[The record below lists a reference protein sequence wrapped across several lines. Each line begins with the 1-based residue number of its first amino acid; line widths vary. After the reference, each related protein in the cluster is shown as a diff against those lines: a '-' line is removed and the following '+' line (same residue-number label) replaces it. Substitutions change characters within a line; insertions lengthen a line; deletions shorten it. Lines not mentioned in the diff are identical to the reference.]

1 MAELTEQ
8 KETTETKKEPA
19 ETKVTTEP
27 KETDKSA
34 RELAL
39 EETLKEMKTEMETL
53 KKSNK
58 DLQVSLEKMALQVG
72 THSPTDKDLFKNFSK
87 YERR

>member
-1 MAELTEQ
+1 MAE
-8 KETTETKKEPA
+8 P
-19 ETKVTTEP
+19 TEP
-27 KETDKSA
+27 KDPKEPTEPKDPKEPTEPKDPNKSA

-39 EETLKEMKTEMETL
+39 EETLQEMKTEMETL

-58 DLQVSLEKMALQVG
+58 YLQVSLEKMALQVG
-72 THSPTDKDLFKNFSK
+72 TKSPTDEDLFKDFSK

>member
-1 MAELTEQ
+1 M
-8 KETTETKKEPA
+8 
-19 ETKVTTEP
+19 TEP
-27 KETDKSA
+27 KDPKDPTEPKDPKDPNKSA

-39 EETLKEMKTEMETL
+39 EETLQEMKTEMETL

-72 THSPTDKDLFKNFSK
+72 TQSPTDEQLFKGFSK
-87 YERR
+87 YERG